1 MSAPRFTGSELN
13 AINVALDGL
22 RESLKGDMRFYS
34 DKENEEN
41 RMPEKLEATES
52 ALKRLKDESHDWD
65 WDCTVQ
71 IKTEDTTYYAV
82 TWMEGWLEVQ
92 SKEQLRG
99 FMTHLLNSGECEY
112 LLMDGKYSSRHVP
125 ELLDW
130 LEGSSR
136 RTVECDCDPV
146 TIRRV
151 TWVNDSIG
159 LTGSAM
165 HLNAGTEGETA

>member
-1 MSAPRFTGSELN
+1 MSAPRFTNMELN

-22 RESLKGDMRFYS
+22 RESLS
-34 DKENEEN
+34 DEMLDHSAKDNEEN
-41 RMPEKLEATES
+41 KMPQKLEATES

-71 IKTEDTTYYAV
+71 INTEDTTYYTV

-99 FMTHLLNSGECEY
+99 FMTHLLNGGGCEH
-112 LLMDGKYSSRHVP
+112 LLMDGKYSSQLVP

-130 LEGSSR
+130 LEGSAQ
-136 RTVECDCDPV
+136 RTVEGDGDPM
-146 TIRRV
+146 TIRRA
-151 TWVNDSIG
+151 TWVHEVSK
-159 LTGSAM
+159 
-165 HLNAGTEGETA
+165 

>member
-1 MSAPRFTGSELN
+1 MSAPRFTKPELN

-22 RESLKGDMRFYS
+22 RESLRDDMLDHS
-34 DKENEEN
+34 AKDNEEN
-41 RMPEKLEATES
+41 RMPQKLEATES

-71 IKTEDTTYYAV
+71 INTDESTYYTV
-82 TWMEGWLEVQ
+82 CWLEGWLEVQ

-99 FMTHLLNSGECEY
+99 FMTHLLNGGGCEH
-112 LLMDGKYSSRHVP
+112 LLMNGKYSSQHVG

-130 LEGSSR
+130 LEGSAQ
-136 RTVECDCDPV
+136 RTVEGDGDPM

-151 TWVNDSIG
+151 TWVN
-159 LTGSAM
+159 
-165 HLNAGTEGETA
+165 EEEK